1 MIAQR
6 GTFIKANGEE
16 RQMNFVQLKNLPQDF
31 IDKNTLGTG
40 TAPNLS
46 EGLELVWDL
55 DVSGFRVFNW
65 NTAVGDVIE
74 YRLPN
79 KDETVSLENF
89 ETPLNNT
96 TEIV

>member
-6 GTFIKANGEE
+6 GTFVKTNGEE
-16 RQMNFVQLKNLPQDF
+16 RQMNFIRLKNLPKDF
-31 IDKNTLGTG
+31 IEKNTLGTG

-46 EGLELVWDL
+46 EGQELVWDL
-55 DVSGFRVFNW
+55 DASGFRVFNW
-65 NTAVGDVIE
+65 ETALGDVVE

-79 KDETVSLENF
+79 KQEETSENS
-89 ETPLNNT
+89 EIPLNNT

>member
-16 RQMNFVQLKNLPQDF
+16 RQMNFVKLKNLPEGF
-31 IDKNTLGTG
+31 VDKNTIGTG
-40 TAPNLS
+40 SAPNLT

-55 DVSGFRVFNW
+55 DASGFRVFNW
-65 NTAVGDVIE
+65 NTTVGDVVE

-79 KDETVSLENF
+79 KNEKVSSEKV
-89 ETPLNNT
+89 EISLNNT

>member
-16 RQMNFVQLKNLPQDF
+16 RQMNFVRLDNLPESF
-31 IDKNTLGTG
+31 MDKNTLGTG

-46 EGLELVWDL
+46 EGQELVWDL
-55 DVSGFRVFNW
+55 DASGFRVFNW
-65 NTAVGDVIE
+65 NTAVGDVTE
-74 YRLPN
+74 YSLPN
-79 KDETVSLENF
+79 KTEQVSSENV
-89 ETPLNNT
+89 ESSLNNT